1 MPECLHMETF
11 KPRTSAWMILAI
23 VCAPVAALGAVD
35 LFLNPDQWP
44 YATALIAGA
53 ILLVGYNL
61 TIRLLIDEDAVTFKR
76 YGLIVWR
83 TPRRGAQIEDGLAG
97 DVPFLPALI
106 VRHGTKKI
114 GFVVKG
120 WFPEIALSALRQAPI
135 S

>member
-1 MPECLHMETF
+1 METF

-23 VCAPVAALGAVD
+23 ICTPIAALGAID

-44 YATALIAGA
+44 YAIALIVGA
-53 ILLVGYNL
+53 VLIVGYNL
-61 TIRLLIDEDAVTFKR
+61 TVRLLIDENFVTFKR
-76 YGLIVWR
+76 YGLVVWR

-106 VRHGTKKI
+106 IRHGAKKV
-114 GFVVKG
+114 GFVAKG
-120 WFPEIALSALRQAPI
+120 WFEETALSALRQALI